1 MESLTCRKLRTRRQN
16 FSLKQAEFSQNT
28 AHFLRTKRNKKKKKH
43 FSLNDSVLT
52 DISCSVDKKPNIP
65 KPFAVAANYNNEEY
79 VESPPHPGSLHPA
92 ASTVPFL
99 QIKRSGNKK

>member
-1 MESLTCRKLRTRRQN
+1 METLTCRKLRTSRQN
-16 FSLKQAEFSQNT
+16 FSLKQAELSQNT
-28 AHFLRTKRNKKKKKH
+28 ATFLRTKRNLKNDI
-43 FSLNDSVLT
+43 FAVNDSVLM
-52 DISCSVDKKPNIP
+52 DIFYSVDKKPDIP

-92 ASTVPFL
+92 ASAVPFL

>member
-1 MESLTCRKLRTRRQN
+1 MQEITHKT
-16 FSLKQAEFSQNT
+16 AEFLPETSRILPKHST
-28 AHFLRTKRNKKKKKH
+28 FFTHEKKFKKLH